1 LIIRFPMR
9 LKSSRIPPRRKTNFT
24 SHFNDEAHFKPFREN
39 KSFLKIRK
47 SGLSCARSGPDE
59 GRTRRHE
66 RWTGN
71 AMDAVLSGAFQHAD
85 EWQRGGRRSRVVLA
99 LQRRR

>member
-1 LIIRFPMR
+1 V
-9 LKSSRIPPRRKTNFT
+9 RRKTNFT
-24 SHFNDEAHFKPFREN
+24 RHFNHNALLKPSREN

-66 RWTGN
+66 RWTEN
-71 AMDAVLSGAFQHAD
+71 TMDAVLSGAFQNAD
-85 EWQRGGRRSRVVLA
+85 E
-99 LQRRR
+99 